1 MDGTGHAVIT
11 LSLLN
16 VIFDSFVQLNN
27 LFFVEVFDESLIIA
41 TNSEKSSQ
49 LVQWLLLHYA
59 QNFIQ
64 VPQVIFPCL
73 LVYESKKIIVRI
85 SLRQEH
91 WLDQVSMLA
100 LE

>member
-1 MDGTGHAVIT
+1 MDGTGHEVIT

-49 LVQWLLLHYA
+49 LV
-59 QNFIQ
+59 
-64 VPQVIFPCL
+64 
-73 LVYESKKIIVRI
+73 E
-85 SLRQEH
+85 
-91 WLDQVSMLA
+91 
-100 LE
+100 